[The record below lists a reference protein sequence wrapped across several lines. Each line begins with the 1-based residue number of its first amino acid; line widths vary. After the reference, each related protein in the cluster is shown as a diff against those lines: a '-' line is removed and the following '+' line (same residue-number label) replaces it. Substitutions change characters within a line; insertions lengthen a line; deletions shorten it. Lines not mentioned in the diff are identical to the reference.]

1 MRRFE
6 LYAVGVATLACAA
19 VMDARA
25 EPFLVRN
32 QHPVV
37 ALYGLPSPL
46 PARLPAADETR
57 VAAVVNWSN
66 FAVTESRDD
75 ASVTLDGEVFETR
88 LHLDHGF
95 AGRFAVHGELAYR
108 HLSAGSLDSAVETW
122 HRIFGLPNG
131 SRDQLPD
138 DQLLL
143 EYRTGSQTP
152 LYIDQ
157 SVGGFADIPLAA
169 GYQLVA
175 SETSAA
181 ATWLTVK
188 LPTGKAEDFT
198 GSGAVDVAL
207 TVAAEHRAAERWQLF
222 GQANVAWLGDGDVL
236 PEYQESYAWSALAG
250 VSWNA
255 WRALDLTLQ
264 FEANSAVL
272 DTGMKELDG
281 DAVVLTFGGTY
292 RTTGGWQFDL
302 GVSEDIEVDASPDVV
317 FNLAVRRGL

>member
-1 MRRFE
+1 MRRLE
-6 LYAVGVATLACAA
+6 LYAVGVATLACGA
-19 VMDARA
+19 VTDARGD
-25 EPFLVRN
+25 PFLVRN

-46 PARLPAADETR
+46 PARLPAMGTTQ
-57 VAAVVNWSN
+57 VAGVVNWSN
-66 FAVTESRDD
+66 FAVAESQDD

-88 LHLDHGF
+88 LHLDRSF
-95 AGRFAVHGELAYR
+95 ADRFAVHGEVAYR
-108 HLSAGSLDSAVETW
+108 HLSGGSLDSAVESW
-122 HRIFGLPNG
+122 HRIFGMPNG
-131 SRDQLPD
+131 ARNQLPD

-143 EYRTGSQTP
+143 EYRTGSQSP
-152 LYIDQ
+152 LFIDQ
-157 SVGGFADIPLAA
+157 SVGGFADIPLAV
-169 GYQLVA
+169 GYQLAA

-181 ATWLTVK
+181 TAWLTVK

-207 TVAAEHRAAERWQLF
+207 TVAAERRVAERWQLF

-236 PEYQESYAWSALAG
+236 PEVQESYAWSALAG

-264 FEANSAVL
+264 LEANSAVL
-272 DTGMKELDG
+272 DTGIEELDG

-292 RTTGGWQFDL
+292 RTTGGWQFDV
-302 GVSEDIEVDASPDVV
+302 GVSEDVQVDASPDVV
-317 FNLAVRRGL
+317 FNIAARRGF